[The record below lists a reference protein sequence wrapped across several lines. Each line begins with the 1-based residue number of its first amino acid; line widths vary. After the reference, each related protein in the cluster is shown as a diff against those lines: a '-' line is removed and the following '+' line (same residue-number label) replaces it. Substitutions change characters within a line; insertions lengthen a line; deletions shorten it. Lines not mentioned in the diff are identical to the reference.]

1 MRKPRTNEAQPHI
14 FGAITNVSTTYR
26 KIIARLAAWL
36 SGDLTPRD
44 VAVASAV
51 TGCGAVLDKTGLR
64 FYNWQLLGLAVI
76 I

>member
-44 VAVASAV
+44 VAVA
-51 TGCGAVLDKTGLR
+51 
-64 FYNWQLLGLAVI
+64 
-76 I
+76 

>member
-1 MRKPRTNEAQPHI
+1 MRKPLTDEIQSCR
-14 FGAITNVSTTYR
+14 FGAITDVSETHQ